1 MKALKQILIV
11 ENDNFYQELVKNHFQ
26 DKNYRVKC
34 FESGE
39 DFFLQDIKGDLVVL
53 NYKLAGDINGLDV
66 LERLK
71 DEGNTAP
78 VIFLSDQEDIE
89 IAIDSLKWGAFDY
102 VIKDENVFDNI
113 DQAISRFIVFSEKQ
127 AQKRKNIFDFF
138 KKRA

>member
-11 ENDNFYQELVKNHFQ
+11 ENDNFYQELIKNHFQ